1 MNYDATVCGVADLPR
16 RELPAESAVSGDAVW
31 KNFGSEDLTGNLMT
45 CTREL
50 IQTKDAPFMGNPAGT
65 FATRFITAQMTLAA
79 VLLLAGCSDS
89 TPKGRS
95 ETVASDRKQQAQDD
109 CRDRLRAAVLRFSP
123 IPFSTQTRPEDVV
136 NSINSWIVE
145 CAREQAASL
154 KISDANAALLSDDM
168 LRTAGAP
175 RFSRNDVEYLRD
187 CLMFRGLSGAA
198 WTMTQPDSVES
209 ATDASRVTDLF
220 RTIIRSLALSPAAQE
235 TLPTGVYESLL
246 SGTGSVDDRIW
257 AFAEALRQRQIDCVL
272 LQAADE
278 GDATADPVTGSTRL
292 ICVVVGESTLLFDPE
307 LGTPVPAMED
317 TSAVVTTPASLAVLR
332 GHSRW
337 EQAEIQIVAHP
348 SAFAPRMLVLQER
361 LEASDAAVLYEE
373 LAGGTSEIRPLLER
387 LRDAV
392 TAPWSTDKISIWAVP
407 EQRITAA
414 ATRTESQDQAY
425 ADRMLSMQSP
435 FERERID
442 ISRYIND
449 PSIDPSQLSDEQ
461 LGELQNE
468 ALNEMLQN
476 SDTLY
481 GKPSGRLLKA
491 RVSQISGNFELGM
504 IQELQQIHLLCSR
517 KEIELIFQQ
526 SGQKLV
532 GRLPLPEKILSV
544 QLSALGDTLFWT
556 ALTQVFRGDAGT
568 AIQTMRNY
576 RRRYPDEKMVLASML
591 IEAELLISLG
601 NADQAATLLN
611 GIDSVGAAEQRRID
625 WMLTRLPATA
635 AVDDPATNAAET
647 EAAAETDAASD
658 QSDVDQPQ

>member
-1 MNYDATVCGVADLPR
+1 
-16 RELPAESAVSGDAVW
+16 
-31 KNFGSEDLTGNLMT
+31 
-45 CTREL
+45 
-50 IQTKDAPFMGNPAGT
+50 MGNPAGT
-65 FATRFITAQMTLAA
+65 FATRFISAQMTLAA
-79 VLLLAGCSDS
+79 VLLLAGCSNS
-89 TPKGRS
+89 APEGRS

-187 CLMFRGLSGAA
+187 CLMFRGFSGAA

-209 ATDASRVTDLF
+209 ATDANRVTDLF
-220 RTIIRSLALSPAAQE
+220 RTIIRSLALNPAAQE
-235 TLPTGVYESLL
+235 TVPTGVYESLL

-292 ICVVVGESTLLFDPE
+292 ICVVVGDSTLLFDPE
-307 LGTPVPAMED
+307 LGTPVPAAED

-337 EQAEIQIVAHP
+337 EQAEIQIVANP

-387 LRDAV
+387 LGDAV
-392 TAPWSTDKISIWAVP
+392 TAPWSMDKVSIWAVP
-407 EQRITAA
+407 EQRLTAA

-425 ADRMLSMQSP
+425 ADRMLPMQSP

-544 QLSALGDTLFWT
+544 QLSALGDTLYWT
-556 ALTQVFRGDAGT
+556 ALTQVFRGEAGT

-635 AVDDPATNAAET
+635 AVDDPATKAGET
-647 EAAAETDAASD
+647 EAAAETNAAID
-658 QSDVDQPQ
+658 QSDADQLQ